1 MMISTEILA
10 AQTASLLM
18 SSRDLA
24 RLTGITHGEV
34 KRLIKSLETAQRLS
48 QPVTVSLY
56 EHEGESRQ
64 SFCSI
69 NATRYSP

>member
-10 AQTASLLM
+10 AQTVSLLM

-56 EHEGESRQ
+56 
-64 SFCSI
+64 
-69 NATRYSP
+69 